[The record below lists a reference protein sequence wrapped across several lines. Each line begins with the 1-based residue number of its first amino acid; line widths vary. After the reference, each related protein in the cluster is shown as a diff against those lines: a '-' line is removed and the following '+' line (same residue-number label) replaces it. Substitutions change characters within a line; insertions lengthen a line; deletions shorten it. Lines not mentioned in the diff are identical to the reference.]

1 MRLELGWEE
10 LAECNKAMG
19 DPSRLRMLALL
30 KTEDLC
36 VCELVEILG
45 MSQPAVSQHMRKLK
59 NAQLVK
65 ERRRGQ
71 WVIYSL
77 DGERLPYFQSVVDH
91 LPDLSDEIRALK
103 TSGKKVLCDKR

>member
-1 MRLELGWEE
+1 MITTKLEWEE

-19 DPSRLRMLALL
+19 DKTRLRMLALL

-45 MSQPAVSQHMRKLK
+45 MTQPAVSQHMRKLK
-59 NAQLVK
+59 NVKLVK
-65 ERRRGQ
+65 ERRQGQ

-77 DGERLPYFQSVVDH
+77 DGERLPYFRSVVDS
-91 LPDLSDEIRALK
+91 LPDLSHEIKALK
-103 TSGKKVLCDKR
+103 ASGKKVVCE

>member
-1 MRLELGWEE
+1 MIVQELGWEE

-19 DPSRLRMLALL
+19 DQSRLRMLALL

-45 MSQPAVSQHMRKLK
+45 MTQPAVSQHMRRLK
-59 NAQLVK
+59 SAKLVK
-65 ERRRGQ
+65 ERRQGQ

-77 DGERLPYFQSVVDH
+77 DGERLPYFRSVVDS
-91 LPDLSDEIRALK
+91 LPDLSYEIEALK
-103 TSGKKVLCDKR
+103 ASGKKVVCD